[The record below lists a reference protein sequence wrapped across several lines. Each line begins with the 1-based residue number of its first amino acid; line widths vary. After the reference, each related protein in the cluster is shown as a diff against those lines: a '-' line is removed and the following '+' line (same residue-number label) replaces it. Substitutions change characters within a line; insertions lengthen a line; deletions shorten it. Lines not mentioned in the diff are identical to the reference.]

1 MAVTADVVVAGGGV
15 IGTAIAWRAAAAGLD
30 TVLVDPAHGDAASL
44 VAAGMLAPVS
54 EALFGEGALLR
65 INLLAVARFGSFAA
79 ELEEVTGHRVGL
91 RREGTLAIAYDP
103 GDYAA
108 LMRLTAF
115 RRSAGLDAEELDSRA
130 CRKLESFLTPDVHGG
145 VLFPGDWSVD
155 NRRYAAA
162 LREAAAAAKVR
173 MVRDRVTEV
182 LTRDGRAR
190 GVRLADGGEIDSAQ
204 VVVAAGCWSSAVAGL
219 PEQVR
224 AAVRP
229 VKGQLLRLRHP
240 DGMPPV
246 ISHTIRATVRGADV
260 YLVPR
265 ADGEVV
271 VGATQE
277 ERGPDRTVTA
287 GAVHDLLHDAMSVLP
302 VTSELILA
310 ETCAGLRPGTP
321 DNGPIVGGFGVD
333 GAAAGHRPL
342 PQRHPDVAGDR
353 GRHRGLPHRAA
364 ARGGVGAVH
373 ARALPVPVPGESAV
387 SLQVKL
393 NGEPRELPDGST
405 IAQAVAELTAAPAG
419 VAAALNGDVVPR
431 GSWAAT
437 PLRDGDQVEVVT
449 AVQGG

>member
-30 TVLVDPAHGDAASL
+30 VVLVDPDRGDAASL

-54 EALFGEGALLR
+54 EALFGESALLR
-65 INLLAVARFGSFAA
+65 VNLLAVGRFPAFAA
-79 ELEEVTGHRVGL
+79 ELENLTGHDVGL
-91 RREGTLAIAYDP
+91 RREGTLAVAYDP
-103 GDYAA
+103 GDFAA

-145 VLFPGDWSVD
+145 VLFAGDWSVD

-162 LREAAAAAKVR
+162 LRAAAVIAKVR
-173 MVRDRVTEV
+173 IVRDRVNEV
-182 LTRDGRAR
+182 LTRDGQAR
-190 GVRLADGGEIDSAQ
+190 GVLLADGGDIASAV
-204 VVVAAGCWSSAVAGL
+204 VVVAAGCASGVIDGL
-219 PEQVR
+219 PGPLRTV
-224 AAVRP
+224 VRP

-240 DGMPPV
+240 EGMPPV

-265 ADGEVV
+265 ADGEVI

-302 VTSELILA
+302 VTSELILT

-321 DNGPIVGGFGVD
+321 DNGPIVGGGGIEGLLLATGHYRNGILMSPVTAD
-333 GAAAGHRPL
+333 AIVACLTGQQPAAEWKPFAPGRFM
-342 PQRHPDVAGDR
+342 PQP
-353 GRHRGLPHRAA
+353 A
-364 ARGGVGAVH
+364 AR
-373 ARALPVPVPGESAV
+373 E
-387 SLQVKL
+387 
-393 NGEPRELPDGST
+393 GS
-405 IAQAVAELTAAPAG
+405 P
-419 VAAALNGDVVPR
+419 
-431 GSWAAT
+431 
-437 PLRDGDQVEVVT
+437 
-449 AVQGG
+449 

>member
-1 MAVTADVVVAGGGV
+1 MPAKGVLVAVTADVVVAGGGV

-30 TVLVDPAHGDAASL
+30 VVLADPAAGDAASL

-65 INLLAVARFGSFAA
+65 VNLLALARFPPFAA
-79 ELEEVTGHRVGL
+79 ELEQVTGHRVGL
-91 RREGTLAIAYDP
+91 RREGTLAVAYDA

-162 LREAAAAAKVR
+162 LREAAAAAGVR
-173 MVRDRVTEV
+173 TVRDRVTAV
-182 LTRDGRAR
+182 LTGGRTDGAR
-190 GVRLADGGEIDSAQ
+190 GVALAEGGEIGCAQ
-204 VVVAAGCWSSAVAGL
+204 VVVAAGSWSGAVDGLPAGL
-219 PEQVR
+219 R

-240 DGMPPV
+240 HGMPPV
-246 ISHTIRATVRGADV
+246 LTHTIRATVRGVDV

-265 ADGEVV
+265 ADGELI

-277 ERGPDRTVTA
+277 ERGPDLTVTA
-287 GAVHDLLHDAMSVLP
+287 GATHDLLHDAMSVLP

-321 DNGPIVGGFGVD
+321 DNGPIVGR
-333 GAAAGHRPL
+333 AG
-342 PQRHPDVAGDR
+342 
-353 GRHRGLPHRAA
+353 
-364 ARGGVGAVH
+364 
-373 ARALPVPVPGESAV
+373 
-387 SLQVKL
+387 
-393 NGEPRELPDGST
+393 
-405 IAQAVAELTAAPAG
+405 PAG
-419 VAAALNGDVVPR
+419 VLLATGHYRNGILM
-431 GSWAAT
+431 SAAT
-437 PLRDGDQVEVVT
+437 AEAILACLTGQPPAAEWEPFGPARFLAGEEAR
-449 AVQGG
+449 

>member
-1 MAVTADVVVAGGGV
+1 MPAKGVLVAVTADVVVAGGGV
-15 IGTAIAWRAAAAGLD
+15 IGTAIAWRAALAGLGV
-30 TVLVDPAHGDAASL
+30 VLVDPEPGDAASL

-65 INLLAVARFGSFAA
+65 VNLLALARFPSFAA
-79 ELEEVTGHRVGL
+79 GLEEATGHQIGL
-91 RREGTLAIAYDP
+91 RREGTLAIAYDA

-115 RRSAGLDAEELDSRA
+115 RRSAGLDAEEVDSRA

-145 VLFPGDWSVD
+145 VLFAGDWSVD

-162 LREAAAAAKVR
+162 LRVAGAAAGVR
-173 MVRDRVTEV
+173 TVRDRVTGV
-182 LTRDGRAR
+182 LIGDGQAR
-190 GVRLADGGEIDSAQ
+190 GVRLADGGEIGSAQ
-204 VVVAAGCWSSAVAGL
+204 VVVAAGAASGAVAGL
-219 PEQVR
+219 PAGLR

-246 ISHTIRATVRGADV
+246 LTHTIRATVRGADV

-265 ADGEVV
+265 ADGEVI

-287 GAVHDLLHDAMSVLP
+287 GAVHDLLRDAMSVLP

-321 DNGPIVGGFGVD
+321 DNGPIVGGFGVGGLLLATGHYRNGILMSPVTAD
-333 GAAAGHRPL
+333 AVVACLTGQPPAAEWAPFT
-342 PQRHPDVAGDR
+342 P
-353 GRHRGLPHRAA
+353 
-364 ARGGVGAVH
+364 ARV
-373 ARALPVPVPGESAV
+373 
-387 SLQVKL
+387 
-393 NGEPRELPDGST
+393 
-405 IAQAVAELTAAPAG
+405 TAAQEETG
-419 VAAALNGDVVPR
+419 
-431 GSWAAT
+431 
-437 PLRDGDQVEVVT
+437 
-449 AVQGG
+449 

>member
-1 MAVTADVVVAGGGV
+1 LAATADVVVAGGGV

-30 TVLVDPAHGDAASL
+30 VILVDPAYGDAASL

-65 INLLAVARFGSFAA
+65 VNLLAVGRFPSFAA
-79 ELEEVTGHRVGL
+79 EVEDLTGHDVGL

-145 VLFPGDWSVD
+145 VLFAGDWSVD

-162 LREAAAAAKVR
+162 LHEAISASKVR
-173 MVRDRVTEV
+173 VIRDRVTQARV
-182 LTRDGRAR
+182 QDGKAR
-190 GVRLADGGEIDSAQ
+190 GIRLAGGDDVDSAR
-204 VVVAAGCWSSAVAGL
+204 VVIAAGCWSGAVDGL
-219 PEQVR
+219 PEPLR

-240 DGMPPV
+240 EGMPPV

-265 ADGEVV
+265 ADGEIV

-310 ETCAGLRPGTP
+310 ETCAGLRPGTA
-321 DNGPIVGGFGVD
+321 DNGPIVGGYGVEGLLMATGHYRNGILMSPVTAD
-333 GAAAGHRPL
+333 AIVACLTGQPPAAEWEPFTPERFT
-342 PQRHPDVAGDR
+342 
-353 GRHRGLPHRAA
+353 
-364 ARGGVGAVH
+364 RGG
-373 ARALPVPVPGESAV
+373 ES
-387 SLQVKL
+387 
-393 NGEPRELPDGST
+393 R
-405 IAQAVAELTAAPAG
+405 
-419 VAAALNGDVVPR
+419 
-431 GSWAAT
+431 
-437 PLRDGDQVEVVT
+437 
-449 AVQGG
+449 